1 LETSFAAFEEWQT
14 KLVEKYQNLYNVVQ
28 KNLPNLWHSLEFD
41 LSIKNILHIKDYTLP
56 FAGIVLGKPSSLKTV
71 GIEMFRKS
79 RHTFYTDKFSSK
91 SFVSHNTGVPKDQ
104 LVDIDLLPKIK
115 NKCFLTPELAPIFA
129 ARDEDLLEILGT
141 LTRVLDGHGYESDTG
156 AHGHR
161 GYNEPMMFTWIGA
174 AVDIPFKVHK
184 LLTTLGPKLYFF
196 RVPKTEQKSDDNYY
210 QQLQHNDFDIKRSEI
225 EQALTD
231 YQDWFEACPA
241 MVHDDKFNS
250 TIRKIPWISVSESQ
264 DQQQYQQQQKD
275 AYMHIIKLGK
285 LLAHLRG
292 VVPTW
297 HTQDTQGSEYGYG
310 LPIIEEPDRAM
321 LQLANLARG
330 HALLTGRNY
339 VTVQEIP
346 LIVKV
351 VLSTAPMERVSIFDV
366 LFANNGILTVNQITE
381 YLNVSG
387 PTARRTMT
395 ELKALGLVNM

>member
-1 LETSFAAFEEWQT
+1 
-14 KLVEKYQNLYNVVQ
+14 
-28 KNLPNLWHSLEFD
+28 
-41 LSIKNILHIKDYTLP
+41 
-56 FAGIVLGKPSSLKTV
+56 
-71 GIEMFRKS
+71 
-79 RHTFYTDKFSSK
+79 
-91 SFVSHNTGVPKDQ
+91 
-104 LVDIDLLPKIK
+104 
-115 NKCFLTPELAPIFA
+115 
-129 ARDEDLLEILGT
+129 
-141 LTRVLDGHGYESDTG
+141 
-156 AHGHR
+156 
-161 GYNEPMMFTWIGA
+161 MMFTWIGA

-231 YQDWFEACPA
+231 YQDWFETCPA

-250 TIRKIPWISVSESQ
+250 TIRKMPWISVSESQ
-264 DQQQYQQQQKD
+264 HQQQYQQQQKD

-339 VTVQEIP
+339 VTV
-346 LIVKV
+346 
-351 VLSTAPMERVSIFDV
+351 
-366 LFANNGILTVNQITE
+366 
-381 YLNVSG
+381 
-387 PTARRTMT
+387 
-395 ELKALGLVNM
+395 